1 MLCAPFSLLL
11 QPPQLWLA
19 WSHRSGPHLLQGLQ
33 EQLSPLSPTCLPT
46 LPFICILILTS
57 SCTWLPAP
65 LGSGFCQLQGTC
77 NTPYEKKEAMFHP
90 KHKHTQ
96 SCQSFPLHS
105 WVALSTKEQ
114 VCLLNAC
121 IHICKYVHAQMLM
134 YIKGRLNWALRID
147 RLICCEY
154 FELSIQ
160 WRVVILNRI
169 SLRDC
174 KECSGLSKKKKVLLL
189 SLLKEHC
196 LNCQEQPCWQ
206 LPSLITGIHALE
218 TSQNTAL
225 PTGCLNLALPSN
237 LIYTKCLLL
246 R

>member
-1 MLCAPFSLLL
+1 MRTLQTPQQPFNQTALSLWKIIEVMLT
-11 QPPQLWLA
+11 LA
-19 WSHRSGPHLLQGLQ
+19 SHKPRTV
-33 EQLSPLSPTCLPT
+33 PLSLSKPLLSRFYYAVCSILPALAAPTTVVSLISPQWPSPTPGAPGATERGLPRCLPTCLPT

-134 YIKGRLNWALRID
+134 YIKGRLN
-147 RLICCEY
+147 
-154 FELSIQ
+154 
-160 WRVVILNRI
+160 
-169 SLRDC
+169 
-174 KECSGLSKKKKVLLL
+174 
-189 SLLKEHC
+189 
-196 LNCQEQPCWQ
+196 
-206 LPSLITGIHALE
+206 
-218 TSQNTAL
+218 
-225 PTGCLNLALPSN
+225 
-237 LIYTKCLLL
+237 
-246 R
+246 